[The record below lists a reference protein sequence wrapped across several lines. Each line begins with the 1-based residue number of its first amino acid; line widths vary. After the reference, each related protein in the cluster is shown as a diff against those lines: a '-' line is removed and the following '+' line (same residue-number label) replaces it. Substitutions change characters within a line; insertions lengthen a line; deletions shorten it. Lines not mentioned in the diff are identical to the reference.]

1 VPGRFDETPPLAVA
15 LSPSMEPTEG
25 HVDAAAIDGVQWGAQ
40 LALTVVL
47 SYFPEL
53 ASELELLGSGYN
65 TDLMSDEMETLW
77 ARAH

>member
-1 VPGRFDETPPLAVA
+1 MG
-15 LSPSMEPTEG
+15 G
-25 HVDAAAIDGVQWGAQ
+25 GQ

-47 SYFPEL
+47 LYFPEL